1 VNPDALVLRLWYTQ
15 GSNKSSMAKHPS
27 APPRTLGAPPDEPG
41 DSESTFHLIDRARAG
56 DRDAVDRLFARHLAP
71 LRRWATGRLPK
82 WARDLA
88 DTEDLI
94 QDTLLQTF
102 RRIDAFEVRGAGAL
116 QAYLRQA
123 IVNRVRDEL
132 RRRGRRPDTTALD
145 AEELASVLSP
155 RDTAIGREAMET
167 YEQALLRLTP
177 EDREAIVGRI
187 EMGYSYEELAQ
198 VLGRPSAEAARK
210 AAQRAVVRLVE
221 VMERGA
227 TS

>member
-1 VNPDALVLRLWYTQ
+1 MGEHPPAPPP
-15 GSNKSSMAKHPS
+15 PS
-27 APPRTLGAPPDEPG
+27 AGPPDDPGG
-41 DSESTFHLIDRARAG
+41 DSESTFHLIDRARTG
-56 DRDAVDRLFARHLAP
+56 DRDAVERLFARHLAP
-71 LRRWATGRLPK
+71 LRRWARGRLPN

-94 QDTLLQTF
+94 QDALLQTF
-102 RRIDAFEVRGAGAL
+102 RRIDVFEVRGSGAL

-132 RRRGRRPDTTALD
+132 RRRARRPERTALD
-145 AEELASVLSP
+145 SEELESILSP
-155 RDTAIGREAMET
+155 LEPAIGREAVET
-167 YEQALLRLTP
+167 YQQALKRLTP

-198 VLGRPSAEAARK
+198 VLGRPSPEAARK

-221 VMERGA
+221 IMERGA
-227 TS
+227 VS

>member
-1 VNPDALVLRLWYTQ
+1 LRSQ
-15 GSNKSSMAKHPS
+15 QPPSMAED
-27 APPRTLGAPPDEPG
+27 PPALPGTMAASPDHSG
-41 DSESTFHLIDRARAG
+41 RDSESTFHLIDRARTG
-56 DRDAVDRLFARHLAP
+56 DREAVERLFARHVAP

-88 DTEDLI
+88 DTDDLV
-94 QDTLLQTF
+94 QDALLQTF
-102 RRIDAFEVRGAGAL
+102 RRIDVFEVRGAGAL

-123 IVNRVRDEL
+123 ILNRVCDEL

-145 AEELASVLSP
+145 IEALASIVSP
-155 RDTAIGREAMET
+155 LEPVIGREAVAT
-167 YEQALLRLTP
+167 YQQALSRLTP

-198 VLGRPSAEAARK
+198 VLGRPSPEAARK

-227 TS
+227 TRS

>member
-1 VNPDALVLRLWYTQ
+1 
-15 GSNKSSMAKHPS
+15 M
-27 APPRTLGAPPDEPG
+27 E
-41 DSESTFHLIDRARAG
+41 
-56 DRDAVDRLFARHLAP
+56 RLFARHLAP
-71 LRRWATGRLPK
+71 LRRWARGRLPN
-82 WARDLA
+82 WAGDLA

-102 RRIDAFEVRGAGAL
+102 RRIDAFEVRGSGAL
-116 QAYLRQA
+116 QGYLRQA
-123 IVNRVRDEL
+123 VVNRVRDEL

-145 AEELASVLSP
+145 AVELESLLLP
-155 RDTAIGREAMET
+155 LGPGIGREAMET
-167 YEQALLRLTP
+167 YQQALRRLTP

-198 VLGRPSAEAARK
+198 VLGRPSPEAARK

-227 TS
+227 VS

>member
-1 VNPDALVLRLWYTQ
+1 
-15 GSNKSSMAKHPS
+15 M
-27 APPRTLGAPPDEPG
+27 E
-41 DSESTFHLIDRARAG
+41 
-56 DRDAVDRLFARHLAP
+56 RLFARHLAP
-71 LRRWATGRLPK
+71 LRRWARGRLPN

-94 QDTLLQTF
+94 QDALLQTF
-102 RRIDAFEVRGAGAL
+102 RRIDVFEVRGSGAL

-132 RRRGRRPDTTALD
+132 RRRARRPDRTALD
-145 AEELASVLSP
+145 SEELESILSP
-155 RDTAIGREAMET
+155 LEPAIGREAVET
-167 YEQALLRLTP
+167 YQQALLRLTP

-198 VLGRPSAEAARK
+198 VLGRPSPEAARK

-227 TS
+227 VS